1 MVDKKKITTKKEPRP
16 SIWEVLSKIDCS
28 EHIEKKGGFNYL
40 SWTWAWGILMEH
52 YPDATFDNALND
64 NSYPCF
70 YDPNGYGMVR
80 VTLCIEDQC
89 HSEDYP
95 VLDYR
100 NKAVENPDSFA
111 VNTAL
116 KRCLVKCMAYFGLGH
131 YIYAGEDLPPQEE
144 VPFDKDEALELIK
157 LTQLAKNEIDND
169 KGAWIKS
176 VLKHFKVDVIEKLSE
191 ENLQAIVNKIT
202 NSKEKTN
209 G

>member
-1 MVDKKKITTKKEPRP
+1 
-16 SIWEVLSKIDCS
+16 
-28 EHIEKKGGFNYL
+28 
-40 SWTWAWGILMEH
+40 MEH
-52 YPDATFDNALND
+52 YPDATFDNSLND
-64 NSYPCF
+64 NNYPCF

-80 VTLCIEDQC
+80 VILCIEDKC
-89 HSEDYP
+89 HCEDHAVTDNY
-95 VLDYR
+95 
-100 NKAVENPDSFA
+100 NKAIKNPDPCD
-111 VNTAL
+111 VNKSL

-157 LTQLAKNEIDND
+157 LTQLTKNKIDSN

-176 VLKHFKVDVIEKLSE
+176 VLKHFKVDVIEKLSN